1 MERLTHERSNGIKEG
16 YWSPNKKEEL
26 IQRLAAYENTGL
38 TPEKINQL
46 KEKQKKQ
53 RWMPAEKPPETEGYI
68 LLSFDSFT
76 LPMIGRYEEE
86 QEGGAYYLGDEEET
100 CLSHDLYVNAWMPLP
115 EPYHRGGQNET

>member
-16 YWSPNKKEEL
+16 YWSPNRKEEL

-53 RWMPAEKPPETEGYI
+53 GWMPAEKPPETEDYI
-68 LLSFDSFT
+68 LLSFDNFT

-86 QEGGAYYLGDEEET
+86 QEGGAYCLGDEEET
-100 CLSHDLYVNAWMPLP
+100 CLRHDLYVNAWMPLP